1 MTAIYSFRS
10 CAKYRLEK
18 YLYIVTGFYKVKLI
32 NLENLSKKIEVV
44 IEQYDI
50 IKKDKQRI
58 EAQMLK
64 KDKETQEIRMKLEKV
79 LRERNIIKK
88 KLDSITEKINS
99 LNLF

>member
-1 MTAIYSFRS
+1 M
-10 CAKYRLEK
+10 
-18 YLYIVTGFYKVKLI
+18 KLTS
-32 NLENLSKKIEVV
+32 LENLSKKIEVV
-44 IEQYDI
+44 IERYDI
-50 IKKDKQRI
+50 IKKDKQLI

-99 LNLF
+99 LDLF